1 MSCSGWRWRL
11 RNEAKGHACHS
22 GQAVIPGTGAGC
34 HRAGDGRN
42 HGISERRLDIC
53 YEESDL
59 TGLRGVTT
67 TFRVEPEQITLT
79 RTGNLSSQM
88 VFRKG
93 QSHDS
98 LYQMDFGALMITVCA
113 TSVIFD
119 LTPAGGFIDLVY
131 TIEIEKSE
139 AGFVDY
145 HLDIRAME
153 E

>member
-1 MSCSGWRWRL
+1 MKQKVMLAIQGRQSYRGQEPEVIELVTEGTMEFRKGGW
-11 RNEAKGHACHS
+11 
-22 GQAVIPGTGAGC
+22 
-34 HRAGDGRN
+34 
-42 HGISERRLDIC
+42 DIC

-67 TFRVEPEQITLT
+67 TFRVETEQITLT

-139 AGFVDY
+139 AGVVDY
-145 HLDIRAME
+145 HLDIRAIE